1 MNRGL
6 VVNSEPLARVWSP
19 LLAIVLLVLLFPA
32 LSEASGLALSR
43 RAAARRRAAL
53 AAFENGEFDGW

>member
-1 MNRGL
+1 MNKGL

-32 LSEASGLALSR
+32 LSLKTIVRMSLS
-43 RAAARRRAAL
+43 AAVRRRAEP
-53 AAFENGEFDGW
+53 AAFENGEFKGW

>member
-1 MNRGL
+1 MNKGL
-6 VVNSEPLARVWSP
+6 VVNSEPEARVWSP
-19 LLAIVLLVLLFPA
+19 LLAIFVLLLLFPV

-43 RAAARRRAAL
+43 RAAVRRRAAP

>member
-1 MNRGL
+1 MNKGL

-43 RAAARRRAAL
+43 KPLFDVAPNR
-53 AAFENGEFDGW
+53 AAFENGEFKGW